1 VVGGTVPRQFWPAVE
16 KGVRQIMAEG
26 AVAGYPM
33 SGIRCAL
40 YDGKYHDVDSKEV
53 AFVTAARKA
62 FKDAITK
69 ARPKLLEPYVV
80 VEITAPSK
88 YMGDIAGHMSTKRG
102 RVQDS
107 LLVGADTCMVRA
119 VAPLSELQNYSNE
132 LKSMTAGQGAFA
144 MDYSHDEY
152 TPPHLQAEIVAAF
165 KPKAEEE

>member
-1 VVGGTVPRQFWPAVE
+1 
-16 KGVRQIMAEG
+16 
-26 AVAGYPM
+26 
-33 SGIRCAL
+33 
-40 YDGKYHDVDSKEV
+40 
-53 AFVTAARKA
+53 
-62 FKDAITK
+62 
-69 ARPKLLEPYVV
+69 
-80 VEITAPSK
+80 
-88 YMGDIAGHMSTKRG
+88 MSTKRG